1 MNTLKEL
8 GKIEFG
14 ERYTIY
20 STKDGQPCMDHDRS
34 DGEGLGPQGY
44 TAIKL
49 KVLEQAEEGKKE
61 VAGNLPEGAEAF
73 FLVAATLRPETM

>member
-1 MNTLKEL
+1 
-8 GKIEFG
+8 
-14 ERYTIY
+14 
-20 STKDGQPCMDHDRS
+20 MDHDRRN
-34 DGEGLGPQGY
+34 GEGLGPQGY

-49 KVLEQAEEGKKE
+49 KVLEWVEEGKKE